1 MVVKKAQSILEY
13 ILVLSAIVAAVVAA
27 TGKNGVVTKAV
38 DKMLGEASG
47 TIEDA
52 STNFRSNVG
61 GN

>member
-1 MVVKKAQSILEY
+1 LEY

-38 DKMLGEASG
+38 DKMFSEAGG

-52 STNFRSNVG
+52 STNFRKNVG